1 MPRRR
6 EGTSVELS
14 LKDVDT
20 KKSLRIVWIVEGGLF
35 FVMSFLSVIIPA
47 WSARMPVLLELA
59 PYLFGIIA
67 LQAGGAIGGSSL
79 KRWTESL
86 KIKAGE
92 SKDGE

>member
-1 MPRRR
+1 MM
-6 EGTSVELS
+6 ELS

-67 LQAGGAIGGSSL
+67 LQGGAAAGGSSL

-92 SKDGE
+92 SKGGE

>member
-1 MPRRR
+1 M
-6 EGTSVELS
+6 ELS

-35 FVMSFLSVIIPA
+35 FVMSFAI
-47 WSARMPVLLELA
+47 LLIWPDRTPGLIELA

-67 LQAGGAIGGSSL
+67 LQGGAAAGGSSL

-92 SKDGE
+92 NKGGVAAHEP